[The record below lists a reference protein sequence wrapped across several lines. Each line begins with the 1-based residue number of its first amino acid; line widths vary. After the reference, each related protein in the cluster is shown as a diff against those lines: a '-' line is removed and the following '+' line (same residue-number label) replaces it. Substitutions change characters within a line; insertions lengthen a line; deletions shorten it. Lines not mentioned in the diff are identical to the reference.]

1 MTARPTSYFDTLVE
15 EFFGRYLPHQRGL
28 SERTVESYRDAFRL
42 WLEFI
47 QAHERKSAADV
58 ELSDFTPETIQAF
71 LNHLESERRNSVHS
85 RNLRLVALRAFM
97 KFAAPLDRSPLR
109 SIERSLAVPLRR
121 FVRPKPQLLSREQM
135 QAIIGVPDGSWI
147 GHRDHMLLTLLYNTA
162 ATVSEII
169 HLRVQDVLLDG
180 ADGDWV
186 QLRRGQRTRSV
197 PLWPA
202 TAAALRHWLALNPH
216 WSASAM
222 LLPNRRGTAMTATC
236 IRRRLAR
243 AVRNAGAHDPGLAQR
258 RISPRGIRHSAAIH
272 LLQRGTDIGLVT
284 HWLGHNT
291 PATMHNHARTYR
303 IVKAPTVLQLPPR
316 GV

>member
-1 MTARPTSYFDTLVE
+1 MTARHPSYLDTLMQA
-15 EFFGRYLPHQRGL
+15 FFGQYLPHQRGL

-58 ELSDFTPETIQAF
+58 ELYDFTPETIQAF

-121 FVRPKPQLLSREQM
+121 FVRPKPELLSREQM

-147 GHRDHMLLTLLYNTA
+147 GHRDTMLLSLLENTA

-186 QLRRGQRTRSV
+186 
-197 PLWPA
+197 
-202 TAAALRHWLALNPH
+202 ALNPH

-258 RISPRGIRHSAAIH
+258 RISPRGI
-272 LLQRGTDIGLVT
+272 
-284 HWLGHNT
+284 
-291 PATMHNHARTYR
+291 
-303 IVKAPTVLQLPPR
+303 
-316 GV
+316 

>member
-1 MTARPTSYFDTLVE
+1 MTARHPSYLDTLMQA
-15 EFFGRYLPHQRGL
+15 FFGQYLPHQRGL

-85 RNLRLVALRAFM
+85 RNLRLVALRA
-97 KFAAPLDRSPLR
+97 
-109 SIERSLAVPLRR
+109 IERSLAVPLRR
-121 FVRPKPQLLSREQM
+121 FVRPKPELLSREQM

-147 GHRDHMLLTLLYNTA
+147 GHRDHMLLSLLYNTA

-243 AVRNAGAHDPGLAQR
+243 AVRNAGAHEPGLARR

-303 IVKAPTVLQLPPR
+303 IVKA
-316 GV
+316 